1 LANTGN
7 SFVNEVRGSLSSKFS
22 TVRLSIGGDHFE
34 ILVHPDPALDFKF
47 GRNVEISQ
55 IVAVDE
61 VYSDANK
68 GLRVPTEK
76 LTKAFKTNNFLQIA
90 EIILK
95 RGDLNLTTE
104 QRRRLVEEKRRQ
116 IVATISRNY
125 VDPRTGLPH
134 PPVRVEQAMAEVRIS
149 IDPFKDVNEQT
160 KAVIDELRGV
170 LPLKSERIKLL
181 IKVPP
186 QFASQS
192 FGVLKGVGEIVKED
206 WGADGGLTIVMDIP
220 AGLHST
226 LLDRLGSITKGSAQA
241 SVIR

>member
-1 LANTGN
+1 M
-7 SFVNEVRGSLSSKFS
+7 SSKFS
-22 TVRLSIGGDHFE
+22 IVRLSTEGERFE

-47 GRNVEISQ
+47 GRNVEVSQ

-68 GLRVPTEK
+68 GLRVPVEK
-76 LTKAFKTNNFLQIA
+76 LQKHFKTTDFLQIA
-90 EIILK
+90 EIILR

-104 QRRRLVEEKRRQ
+104 QRRRLVEDKRKQ
-116 IVATISRNY
+116 IVSSIARNF

-134 PPVRVEQAMAEVRIS
+134 PPMRIEQAMAEIRIS

-160 KAVIDELRGV
+160 KAVVEELRGI

-181 IKVPP
+181 VKIPA
-186 QFASQS
+186 QFSSQS
-192 FGVLKGVGEIVKED
+192 FGALKGVGEIIKED
-206 WGADGGLTIVMDIP
+206 WGQDGSLSVVIEIP
-220 AGLHST
+220 AGVHAT

-241 SVIR
+241 SIIR